1 MLNANTSNEQSIA
14 EQLIGLSFDEI
25 VARFDQQNRIIAD
38 HAQVIVKQVQVIA
51 QTSDEL
57 HNSKILNEKLSF
69 ELAYLRRQKFGKKSE
84 SMSAEQVELFEEARL
99 ADIAAVEAQIEAMP
113 QSVEVPAH
121 KRRVHPGRTP
131 LPANLP
137 RTDIYHEVENTTCGC
152 GSELKRIGA
161 DITEKLDIV
170 PCTFRVERHIRG
182 KWACA
187 HCQTLVQAPVPA
199 SVIDKGL
206 PTAALMAHVVVTKLN
221 DHVPH
226 YRQEKIFGR
235 SGYEIPRSTLSE
247 WTGRVGFALMP
258 LVQAL
263 KEEIF
268 KYGVLHA
275 DETPVA
281 MLSPGDGKTHRSY
294 IWAYAPGQFEDM
306 KAVIYDFCE
315 SRSGEHNRQ
324 FLGDW
329 RGALLTDD
337 YSGYKSTYTNG
348 VTEVGCMA
356 HARRKFFDLFEN
368 NKSPMAKQALEFIRQ
383 LYEIE
388 REVKEHSCEE
398 RLAIRQ
404 TRSKPVAQLMYKWL
418 MAHRPQ
424 ISDGSAGAKAMDYTI
439 KRWTALT
446 RFLDDGQ
453 LPIDNNLIE
462 NAIRPIA
469 LGRNNWLFAGSL
481 RAGKRSAAIMSLIQS
496 AKMNGHDPYLYLKDV
511 LERLPTHKNH
521 LIHELLPH
529 RWQPK
534 Q

>member
-1 MLNANTSNEQSIA
+1 MGAPDKHSIA
-14 EQLIGLSFDEI
+14 AQLNGLSFDEI
-25 VARFDQQNRIIAD
+25 VAKFDQQNQVIIK
-38 HAQVIVKQVQVIA
+38 HAQVLA

-57 HNSKILNEKLSF
+57 HNVKIMNEKLTF
-69 ELAYLRRQKFGKKSE
+69 ELAYLKRQKFGKKSE
-84 SMSAEQVELFEEARL
+84 GMSAAQVELFEEARL
-99 ADIAAVEAQIEAMP
+99 ADISAIEAEIERMP
-113 QSVEVPAH
+113 SIVEVPAY
-121 KRRVHPGRTP
+121 KRKAHPGRTP

-137 RTDIYHEVENTTCGC
+137 RTDIHHELESTTCGC
-152 GSELKRIGA
+152 GNELKRIGK
-161 DITEKLDIV
+161 DVTEKLDIV
-170 PCTFRVERHIRG
+170 PSTFRVERHIRG

-206 PTAALMAHVVVTKLN
+206 PTAGLMAHVVVTKLN

-235 SGYEIPRSTLSE
+235 SGYEIPRRALSE

-258 LVQAL
+258 LVEAL

-268 KYGVLHA
+268 KYRVLHA

-324 FLGDW
+324 FIGDW
-329 RGALLTDD
+329 KGALLTDA
-337 YSGYKSTYTNG
+337 YAGYKAGYVNG
-348 VTEVGCMA
+348 ITEVGCMA
-356 HARRKFFDLFEN
+356 HARRKFFDLYES
-368 NKSPMAKQALEFIRQ
+368 NKSPMAKQAMEFIRQ
-383 LYEIE
+383 LYEVE
-388 REVKEHSCEE
+388 REVKELSCAE
-398 RLAIRQ
+398 RLSIRQ
-404 TRSKPVAQLMYKWL
+404 NRSKPIAELMYKWL

-424 ISDGSAGAKAMDYTI
+424 IADGSAGARAMDYTTR
-439 KRWTALT
+439 RWTVLT
-446 RFLDDGQ
+446 LFLDDGQ

-469 LGRNNWLFAGSL
+469 LGRSNWLFAGSL

-496 AKMNGHDPYLYLKDV
+496 AKMNGHDPYLYLKDA

-521 LIHELLPH
+521 LIQELLPH
-529 RWQPK
+529 RWQSM
-534 Q
+534 

>member
-1 MLNANTSNEQSIA
+1 M
-14 EQLIGLSFDEI
+14 
-25 VARFDQQNRIIAD
+25 
-38 HAQVIVKQVQVIA
+38 
-51 QTSDEL
+51 
-57 HNSKILNEKLSF
+57 
-69 ELAYLRRQKFGKKSE
+69 
-84 SMSAEQVELFEEARL
+84 
-99 ADIAAVEAQIEAMP
+99 
-113 QSVEVPAH
+113 
-121 KRRVHPGRTP
+121 
-131 LPANLP
+131 
-137 RTDIYHEVENTTCGC
+137 
-152 GSELKRIGA
+152 
-161 DITEKLDIV
+161 
-170 PCTFRVERHIRG
+170 
-182 KWACA
+182 
-187 HCQTLVQAPVPA
+187 
-199 SVIDKGL
+199 IDKGL

-337 YSGYKSTYTNG
+337 YSGYKSTYTHG

-368 NKSPMAKQALEFIRQ
+368 NKSPMAKQAMEFIGQ

-388 REVKEHSCEE
+388 REVKELSCEE

-446 RFLDDGQ
+446 RFLDEGQ

-529 RWQPK
+529 RWQP
-534 Q
+534 QQ

>member
-1 MLNANTSNEQSIA
+1 MLNANTSNKESIA

-25 VARFDQQNRIIAD
+25 TSKFDQQNRIIEQRDQIIAE
-38 HAQVIVKQVQVIA
+38 HAQVIAKHVQVLV

-99 ADIAAVEAQIEAMP
+99 ADIAAVQAEIEGMG
-113 QSVEVPAH
+113 QGVEVPAH
-121 KRRVHPGRTP
+121 KRRAHPGRTP

-137 RTDIYHEVENTTCGC
+137 RTDIYHEVESTACGC
-152 GSELKRIGA
+152 GNELKRIGE
-161 DITEKLDIV
+161 DVCEKLDIV
-170 PCTFRVERHIRG
+170 PSTFRVERHIRG

-206 PTAALMAHVVVTKLN
+206 PTAALMAHVVAAKLN

-235 SGYEIPRSTLSE
+235 SGYEIPRSTLCE

-268 KYGVLHA
+268 KYGGLHA

-294 IWAYAPGQFEDM
+294 IWAYAPGQYEDM

-324 FLGDW
+324 FLGD
-329 RGALLTDD
+329 
-337 YSGYKSTYTNG
+337 
-348 VTEVGCMA
+348 
-356 HARRKFFDLFEN
+356 
-368 NKSPMAKQALEFIRQ
+368 
-383 LYEIE
+383 
-388 REVKEHSCEE
+388 
-398 RLAIRQ
+398 
-404 TRSKPVAQLMYKWL
+404 
-418 MAHRPQ
+418 
-424 ISDGSAGAKAMDYTI
+424 
-439 KRWTALT
+439 
-446 RFLDDGQ
+446 
-453 LPIDNNLIE
+453 
-462 NAIRPIA
+462 
-469 LGRNNWLFAGSL
+469 
-481 RAGKRSAAIMSLIQS
+481 
-496 AKMNGHDPYLYLKDV
+496 
-511 LERLPTHKNH
+511 
-521 LIHELLPH
+521 
-529 RWQPK
+529 
-534 Q
+534 